1 MGKKLLGITS
11 LAMRKTS
18 WHNETWGFSRHGQT
32 QLNLGYANGAK
43 LEDRRKTEKTGR
55 RGTGRHHDYYCYWP
69 QNATTPQKTTK
80 ASACNHNGQQRCGLR
95 QRGCEAAEVVSERA
109 RTRIRITRTRPN
121 AHTYHPNAVRTQCV
135 RERAFANARF
145 PNARFPYTRTHPN
158 ARSDPT
164 KIYIYIYIY
173 IYISST
179 HKRTIT

>member
-109 RTRIRITRTRPN
+109 RTRIRITRT
-121 AHTYHPNAVRTQCV
+121 QS
-135 RERAFANARF
+135 ERSAFANARS
-145 PNARFPYTRTHPN
+145 RTRVSRTRVSRTHERTRT
-158 ARSDPT
+158 RV
-164 KIYIYIYIY
+164 
-173 IYISST
+173 
-179 HKRTIT
+179 RTQLSRVCNWYVTEYERVENSNFDNYVDS